1 MLQHPES
8 HDRPLAGMHILVDA
22 GNGAGGFFATRVLQ
36 PLGADVT
43 GSQFLDPDGS
53 FPNHV
58 PNPEDPAAMAATIA
72 AVKEHGADMGIVFD
86 TDVDRSGLVD
96 AAGTA
101 INKNKLI
108 ALMAAVT
115 LRKFPGS
122 TVVTDSVTS
131 SGLGKFISKLGG
143 THFRCGPRCSWST
156 PARSAVVHAWTLLQ
170 VCRGGL
176 HLCD

>member
-1 MLQHPES
+1 MTPRSVLQHPENY
-8 HDRPLAGMHILVDA
+8 DRQLAGMHILVDA

-43 GSQFLDPDGS
+43 CSPLLDPDGS

-72 AVKEHGADMGIVFD
+72 AVKANGADMGIVFD

-143 THFRCGPRCSWST
+143 THFRCAGALHHVLGHRVLD
-156 PARSAVVHAWTLLQ
+156 ARSSG
-170 VCRGGL
+170 CG
-176 HLCD
+176 